1 MRRNP
6 DRNGKKHVPNG
17 FYEEFSDSEFDDVH
31 DIPPLN
37 EDNEKDPDYIPPTSD
52 PSDEEFNPT
61 PVEILADEMIPLRLS
76 NPSDPKHSRNDNP
89 DIPEL
94 NHISNSIPDR
104 HLPVNY
110 IDMEYHRKNY
120 FLHHVSKPGTYQMDL
135 MFDGQKSEFQCYLV
149 AINVNT
155 RKLYAQSTK
164 IPKRPKDESEF
175 VALGYSWKNAE
186 ALKLSLD
193 EIVKQIHRN
202 GNDINLIIMDGEKGM
217 YSKTMD
223 EKLNELNIDIRRV
236 DIEVHTSL
244 ALIDRV
250 IRTIR
255 DMNYKEMRGEKRVI
269 TPDVMNRLVWI
280 YNNKPHKTLSKFF
293 KKKVTPNE
301 MDSNID
307 MEKEWIKHLHEENYK
322 TMFLPSFQMK
332 KGSEVHLWQPPEK
345 FVKRRSRLQ
354 KEIYTV
360 EGSIG
365 GNYLV
370 KNKETGQEKLYPRW
384 AMKHKKV
391 KSLEPKLPK
400 TSYEIILK
408 RSPKDVAEI

>member
-31 DIPPLN
+31 DIPPPPKKNDESKLN
-37 EDNEKDPDYIPPTSD
+37 EPKRKRGRPRKNKENDIPHPKTENEKENDIPPPPNDKSEDKDPDYIPPTND
-52 PSDEEFNPT
+52 TSDEEFNPT

-76 NPSDPKHSRNDNP
+76 NPSDPIHSRNDNP

-135 MFDGQKSEFQCYLV
+135 MFDGQKEEFQCYLV

-217 YSKTMD
+217 YSKSME

-236 DIEVHTSL
+236 DIEVHTAL

-280 YNNKPHKTLSKFF
+280 YNNKPHKTL
-293 KKKVTPNE
+293 
-301 MDSNID
+301 
-307 MEKEWIKHLHEENYK
+307 
-322 TMFLPSFQMK
+322 
-332 KGSEVHLWQPPEK
+332 
-345 FVKRRSRLQ
+345 
-354 KEIYTV
+354 
-360 EGSIG
+360 
-365 GNYLV
+365 
-370 KNKETGQEKLYPRW
+370 
-384 AMKHKKV
+384 
-391 KSLEPKLPK
+391 
-400 TSYEIILK
+400 IL
-408 RSPKDVAEI
+408 